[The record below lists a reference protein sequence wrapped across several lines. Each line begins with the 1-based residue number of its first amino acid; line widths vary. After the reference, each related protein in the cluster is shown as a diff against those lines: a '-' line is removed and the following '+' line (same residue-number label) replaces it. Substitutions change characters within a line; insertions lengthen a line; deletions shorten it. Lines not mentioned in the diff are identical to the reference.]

1 MANQGRQRYEMESL
15 GPGRVRIGG
24 RFRPNAASAIDNTL
38 NEGSAGWTV
47 AWTSTGL
54 FTVTLEDVWSYAFD
68 KSLSL
73 EHATAVDLKLQWGA
87 IDLNA
92 RTLQIR
98 SLAVATLTNIA
109 SDPGNW
115 VNWGIWVK
123 RTTAGG
129 KR

>member
-1 MANQGRQRYEMESL
+1 MANQGRKRYQLESL
-15 GPGRVRIGG
+15 GEGRVRIGG
-24 RFRPNAASAIDNTL
+24 RFRPNGASAIDNTL

-47 AWTSTGL
+47 AFTSTGL
-54 FTVTLEDVWSYAFD
+54 FTVTLEDVWNYAFD
-68 KSLSL
+68 KSLSF
-73 EHATAVDLKLQWGA
+73 EMASATDVVPQWGA
-87 IDLNA
+87 IDLTA

-98 SLAVATLTNIA
+98 SLAAAVLTNIA

-123 RTTAGG
+123 RVSSSG